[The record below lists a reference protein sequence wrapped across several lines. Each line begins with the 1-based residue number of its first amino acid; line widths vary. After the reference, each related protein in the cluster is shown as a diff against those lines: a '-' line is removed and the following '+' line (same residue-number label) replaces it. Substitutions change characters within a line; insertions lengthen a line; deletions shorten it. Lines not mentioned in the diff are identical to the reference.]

1 MEQCMDDDSQAIR
14 CLKNGD
20 ISGLEVLVTRY
31 QTKALRAAF
40 LVVRDQQIAE
50 EVVQETFLRVFK
62 NIRRFD
68 ENRPFGPYLLRCV
81 VNAALDVAQKES
93 KWNQPDDGIESVEEL
108 IEHAIT
114 VEAQVEFNGLRQDI
128 HQALEKLSPRQRA
141 AIVLRYYLEMS
152 EKEMA
157 ESLNAAPGTVK
168 WLLNAGRE
176 RLRSLLGSER
186 SAK

>member
-1 MEQCMDDDSQAIR
+1 MWR
-14 CLKNGD
+14 
-20 ISGLEVLVTRY
+20 
-31 QTKALRAAF
+31 
-40 LVVRDQQIAE
+40 
-50 EVVQETFLRVFK
+50 
-62 NIRRFD
+62 
-68 ENRPFGPYLLRCV
+68 
-81 VNAALDVAQKES
+81 KES
-93 KWNQPDDGIESVEEL
+93 QWNHPDNGIGSVEEL

-186 SAK
+186 SAI